1 MSPSV
6 NLVALIVM
14 CVYFS
19 KYADMYSNPQKYIIK
34 PDNFILSSGLKNL

>member
-1 MSPSV
+1 M

-14 CVYFS
+14 CVYSS
-19 KYADMYSNPQKYIIK
+19 KYADMYSNAKKYLIK